1 MHRVES
7 LATKE
12 ESAMGL
18 YDEDLLEMGLHT
30 IQASGKAINMCETK
44 SRGPIL
50 IDVEISRNTVT
61 MEIDTGAAVSILSE
75 RVYRGLCPT
84 RSGV

>member
-1 MHRVES
+1 
-7 LATKE
+7 
-12 ESAMGL
+12 MGL
-18 YDEDLLEMGLHT
+18 VNEDLFDVGLHT
-30 IQASGKAINMCETK
+30 IQASGEAINMCETK

-61 MEIDTGAAVSILSE
+61 TELDTGAAVSILSE